1 MHAAIYNTTG
11 DMNKRNYIAV
21 SHIKKLKQG
30 KAKPHPSSCGGNIV
44 HVENVPPHKL
54 SYTQKGKKKKKK
66 KLNFSYVLRRPQLI
80 LLVEIFL
87 HIEVNTVITLF
98 RSILAILQTLL
109 LV

>member
-66 KLNFSYVLRRPQLI
+66 KKKKKTEF
-80 LLVEIFL
+80 FL
-87 HIEVNTVITLF
+87 C
-98 RSILAILQTLL
+98 SS
-109 LV
+109 